1 MKEESEGEP
10 NGAEGAPAPLLGL
23 AGVEEDPGEQHIV
36 RGID

>member
-1 MKEESEGEP
+1 MEEEPEGEP
-10 NGAEGAPAPLLGL
+10 NGAERASAPLLGL